1 MNEVKKQSVTGFKVI
16 KYDVRR
22 AKDSE
27 KLRLILEA
35 DFDDISCGEFNMG
48 DVQGALLVH
57 RIGDTDIGLSVF
69 MNSKKE

>member
-1 MNEVKKQSVTGFKVI
+1 MSGVKKQAVTGFKVI

-22 AKDSE
+22 VRDSE

-48 DVQGALLVH
+48 DMQGALLIH
-57 RIGDTDIGLSVF
+57 RTGDTDIGLSVF
-69 MNSKKE
+69 MNNKE